1 MISDDPPSTPGVL
14 EIGVF
19 LAELALLAALVYA
32 GVVLPGS
39 LVGRI
44 VLTVVL
50 VGVFVVVW
58 GRWLAPRAPRRL
70 SHRPGLALKVVLFA
84 VGAALLA
91 RAGAVVVAVVFLVVT
106 EAVVVAA
113 ELRRGAR
120 R

>member
-1 MISDDPPSTPGVL
+1 MTSEESPGPL

-32 GVVLPGS
+32 GIALPDT
-39 LVGRI
+39 LIGRI
-44 VLTVVL
+44 VLVVVL

-70 SHRPGLALKVVLFA
+70 PPRPGLALKVVLFVIGA
-84 VGAALLA
+84 VLLA
-91 RAGAVVVAVVFLVVT
+91 WAGPLLLAVVFLVVT

-113 ELRRGAR
+113 EVRRRPLR
-120 R
+120 